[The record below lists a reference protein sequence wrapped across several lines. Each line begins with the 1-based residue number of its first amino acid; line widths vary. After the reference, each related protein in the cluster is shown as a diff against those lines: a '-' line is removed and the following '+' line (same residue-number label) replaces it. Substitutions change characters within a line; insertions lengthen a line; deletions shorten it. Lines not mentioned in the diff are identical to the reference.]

1 MFEKN
6 FYLNSEKIHGSI
18 VAGVIL
24 MNEAPKHLN
33 DGAKNK
39 GNLNN
44 LLIFFIN
51 LRNYSNTNREFEKLD
66 RAFLF

>member
-1 MFEKN
+1 
-6 FYLNSEKIHGSI
+6 
-18 VAGVIL
+18 

-51 LRNYSNTNREFEKLD
+51 LLIFFEIISNTNREFEKLD
-66 RAFLF
+66 REFLF